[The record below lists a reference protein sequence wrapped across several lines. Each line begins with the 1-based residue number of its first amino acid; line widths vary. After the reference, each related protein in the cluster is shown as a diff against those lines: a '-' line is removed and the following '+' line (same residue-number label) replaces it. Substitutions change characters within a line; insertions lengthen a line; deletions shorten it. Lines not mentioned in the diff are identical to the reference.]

1 MDAPLE
7 VDTKRLLLR
16 GIPERE
22 SRVFHEIVGDP
33 TVMAHWHPGADPD
46 VAATRDRILAIQ
58 RHWREHGFGDWGVEE
73 NASGYLIGFSG
84 LHYIDGMREVNLGY
98 AFRRDAW
105 RRGFGTEVCRKVLD
119 VGLNTLGLGEIVAVI
134 SPANIASMRLAEK
147 VGMAYWKKTT
157 WSGLPRIVYRIA
169 QLSI

>member
-7 VDTKRLLLR
+7 VDTERLFLR

-22 SRVFHEIVGDP
+22 SRVFHEIAGDP

-73 NASGYLIGFSG
+73 KASGYLIGFSG
-84 LHYIDGMREVNLGY
+84 LHYIEGMPEVKPGICLP
-98 AFRRDAW
+98 AFRLAARLRHGSLPEGY
-105 RRGFGTEVCRKVLD
+105 RRWPQQNGT
-119 VGLNTLGLGEIVAVI
+119 
-134 SPANIASMRLAEK
+134 
-147 VGMAYWKKTT
+147 
-157 WSGLPRIVYRIA
+157 
-169 QLSI
+169 Q

>member
-7 VDTKRLLLR
+7 VETKRLLLR

-22 SRVFHEIVGDP
+22 SHVFHEIAGDP

-46 VAATRDRILAIQ
+46 VAATRARILAIQ

-73 NASGYLIGFSG
+73 KASGYLIGFSG

-105 RRGFGTEVCRKVLD
+105 RRGFGTEVCQKVLD
-119 VGLNTLGLGEIVAVI
+119 IGLNTLRLSEIVAVI

-147 VGMAYWKKTT
+147 VGMAYWKRTT
-157 WSGLPRIVYRIA
+157 WSGLPRIVYRIT
-169 QLSI
+169 LSSV